1 MVSTGLWKWARRAL
15 YPNRYSKKVLFCI
28 TSLVCD
34 ILWLNETYIWRI
46 QISSH
51 DFNKK
56 TIRNNRCLVQLSC

>member
-34 ILWLNETYIWRI
+34 ILWLNETCIFGEFKLVHMTLTKKLLGI
-46 QISSH
+46 I
-51 DFNKK
+51 DAMFN
-56 TIRNNRCLVQLSC
+56 